1 MAVGRFLRQSSAR
14 SVHLTKLNKKT
25 TSEIVFSTSK
35 VVFSTS
41 EKNFSTSEVDFAD
54 VLSPNVLFCLSLRHQ
69 DVAVK
74 GRDNFKLGLLD
85 LCSPSPVR
93 WAAFVCFSG
102 IGPDFPFP
110 ISTTLGVAPFP
121 LTHIIL
127 ESKEGTLQR
136 NV

>member
-1 MAVGRFLRQSSAR
+1 MFFRQMPDFVYCCGVKMSPGR
-14 SVHLTKLNKKT
+14 
-25 TSEIVFSTSK
+25 
-35 VVFSTS
+35 
-41 EKNFSTSEVDFAD
+41 
-54 VLSPNVLFCLSLRHQ
+54 
-69 DVAVK
+69 
-74 GRDNFKLGLLD
+74 RDNFKLGLLD

-102 IGPDFPFP
+102 GEPDFPSP

-127 ESKEGTLQR
+127 ESKEETLQR